1 MADCK
6 ERKRVDYK
14 QVVSELLKRKK
25 LFYIVLPITF
35 VLSAIYIYSI
45 PRMYSTE
52 TKMAPEAENQSS
64 DGALSSLASSFGF
77 DLSNVQ
83 SNDAITPLLY
93 PELMD
98 DNGFVAGLF
107 DIKVSSKDGKIN
119 TTYYDYMYNWQQK
132 TWWEKGLGYVISLF
146 KKKDNSGKSA
156 KFDPYRMNKASDDV
170 ANGIKG
176 SIKFTV
182 DKKTGVIT
190 IDVKDQDPVICKT
203 VADSVREH
211 LQEFIT
217 VYRTRKARVDYEY
230 YKKLTDEAKQT
241 YERSRQTYG
250 SYADA
255 NLDVVLESF
264 KSKQN
269 DLENDMQIKF
279 NTYSTLSTQLQAA
292 KAKIQERTPAFTLI
306 KGAAVPIRPDSPK
319 RVMFILTMLVVAF
332 GCTTLYILKDIIKE
346 K

>member
-6 ERKRVDYK
+6 EKKRVDYK
-14 QVVSELLKRKK
+14 QVFSELLKRKR

-52 TKMAPEAENQSS
+52 TKMAPEVENQSS
-64 DGALSSLASSFGF
+64 GGALSSLASSFGF

-119 TTYYDYMYNWQQK
+119 TTYYDYIYNWRQMP
-132 TWWEKGLGYVISLF
+132 WWDKGLGFVISLF
-146 KKKDNSGKSA
+146 KKKEKSGKSA
-156 KFDPYRMNKASDDV
+156 QFDPYRMNKASDDV
-170 ANGIKG
+170 AKEIKG
-176 SIKFTV
+176 SIKFSV

-190 IDVKDQDPVICKT
+190 INVKDQDPLICKT

-241 YERSRQTYG
+241 YERSRQKYG

-255 NLDVVLESF
+255 NMDIVLESF

-269 DLENDMQIKF
+269 DLENDMQINF
-279 NTYSTLSTQLQAA
+279 NTFSTLNTQLQAA

-319 RVMFILTMLVVAF
+319 RVFFILTMLMVTF
-332 GCTTLYILKDIIKE
+332 CFTTLYILKDIIAE